1 MVLPSVFEPARLSAP
16 PLATR
21 TSLKI
26 GGRPE
31 LFFEPETRDEA
42 AEIIRALREQGV
54 PIHFLGGGYNVLV
67 RDGVL
72 PGAVI
77 TSRRLTYT
85 RRERDCVVVG
95 AGISFPRLVRNAA
108 AWHIPTIS
116 GCPGIPGQVGGV
128 IAMNAGGRFGCV
140 SDALLAVEGV
150 DDEGNPFDVAVD
162 GSAFGYRTSPFLGCF
177 ITGATFRRLPSFDE
191 SEARARFQEAMAW
204 KRVTQPLNVASAGC
218 MFKNP
223 APSLSAGRLI
233 EAAGLKGERV
243 GGAQVSDLHANFIV
257 NRGNATAEDVW
268 RLVRRI
274 QERVEETSSIALELE
289 VRTW

>member
-1 MVLPSVFEPARLSAP
+1 MVLPSVFEPARLAAP
-16 PLATR
+16 PLSSR

-31 LFFEPETRDEA
+31 LFFEPESRDEA
-42 AEIIRALREQGV
+42 AEVIRALRNTGV
-54 PIHFLGGGYNVLV
+54 PIRFLGGGYNVLV
-67 RDGVL
+67 RDGTL
-72 PGAVI
+72 DGAVMS
-77 TSRRLTYT
+77 SRRLTTT
-85 RRERDCVVVG
+85 RRERDRVVVG

-108 AWHIPTIS
+108 DWHIPTIS

-140 SDALLAVEGV
+140 SEALLAVEGV
-150 DDEGNPFDVAVD
+150 DAEGNPFDASVD
-162 GSAFGYRTSPFLGCF
+162 PSAFGYRTSPFDGCF
-177 ITGATFRRLPSFDE
+177 ITGATFRREPGFHE
-191 SEARARFQEAMAW
+191 EEARTRFLDAMAW
-204 KRVTQPLNVASAGC
+204 KRVTQPLGVASAGC

-233 EAAGLKGERV
+233 EAAGMKGERE

-257 NRGNATAEDVW
+257 NRGDATAEDVW
-268 RLVRRI
+268 RLIRRI
-274 QERVEETSSIALELE
+274 QERVEETSSIVLELE